1 MWRNHSL
8 VAGTSPSLNMLGKD
22 LGRKMQD
29 TDSQKTQTADEIP
42 PRALIGLVAS
52 ILVLLSA
59 TFWTYRVG
67 REANLLDHELS
78 HMTEHIEEAKESI
91 KKLELEPLRKSP
103 TQTKGGI
110 KQ

>member
-1 MWRNHSL
+1 
-8 VAGTSPSLNMLGKD
+8 
-22 LGRKMQD
+22 MQD
-29 TDSQKTQTADEIP
+29 TDSQHTHTAGEIP
-42 PRALIGLVAS
+42 PRTLIGLVAS

-67 REANLLDHELS
+67 QEANLLDHELS

-91 KKLELEPLRKSP
+91 KSLELQPLRKSTP
-103 TQTKGGI
+103 QTKRGV